1 MEGGTV
7 DTLLVA
13 SDDILRSIE
22 LCLGK
27 FSNCTVMTRA
37 RIIPDGTQIG
47 AAREQR
53 LARHSI
59 SRL

>member
-13 SDDILRSIE
+13 SDDILRGIK

-27 FSNCTVMTRA
+27 FSNRMVMTRD
-37 RIIPDGTQIG
+37 RMIPDGIQIE
-47 AAREQR
+47 AAQEQR

>member
-7 DTLLVA
+7 DALLVA

-22 LCLGK
+22 LCLGN
-27 FSNCTVMTRA
+27 FSNRTVLTRD
-37 RIIPDGTQIG
+37 RMIPDEIRIEAVQ
-47 AAREQR
+47 EQR